1 MVRFSTR
8 GRFPKDNRQF
18 SSDCPIRK
26 AGLPEKNGMAKCRR
40 KSAMRGYESGKEQE
54 GKEKEEGM
62 ENRERA
68 KNKDYRVRVTKRIV
82 REEFTKLLLQKPI
95 QSITVRELCE
105 RTGINRSTFYN
116 HYRDVYEL
124 LEQIEN
130 EMLAE
135 LGARLKEVA
144 QENDLMSMRLFEGI
158 FRFLTQ
164 NQDICVIMLGENG
177 DKRFVYRMLEMGR
190 EYCVKNYSAA
200 FPRASKE
207 EIEDFYAFVS
217 NGCIGLMTRWIRT
230 GMKKSPD
237 ELARTAKAIMSEA
250 LGVFRGR

>member
-1 MVRFSTR
+1 MNSGTGKGSGLR
-8 GRFPKDNRQF
+8 
-18 SSDCPIRK
+18 
-26 AGLPEKNGMAKCRR
+26 AGEK
-40 KSAMRGYESGKEQE
+40 
-54 GKEKEEGM
+54 KEESVADK
-62 ENRERA
+62 ERTE
-68 KNKDYRVRVTKRIV
+68 NKDYRVRVTKMIV
-82 REEFTKLLLQKPI
+82 RKEFTALLKEKPI

-105 RTGINRSTFYN
+105 QTGINRSTFYN
-116 HYRDVYEL
+116 HYRDVYDL